1 MVSIFSLIVWHFCV
15 FSLRC
20 WDQYFMKHIFT
31 SHISYSQLYH
41 NLVEIGNIFST
52 DWHTRKVTRKRY
64 LPRSVISSAVMLHYT
79 EVQNCCQSQ
88 ILVLEIFNAVLLEN
102 RRMNIYFYPKRKY
115 TNMSMKGFF
124 INMSWDRAGV
134 SPHLVWVIYPWLT
147 IISGPL
153 PESCRSRSW
162 VKVKQIILL
171 TELYCC
177 HVHIMIGYLWC
188 LFIVDTTIH
197 FLSMR

>member
-1 MVSIFSLIVWHFCV
+1 
-15 FSLRC
+15 
-20 WDQYFMKHIFT
+20 MKHIFT

-52 DWHTRKVTRKRY
+52 DWHTRNVTRKRY

-102 RRMNIYFYPKRKY
+102 RRMYTFTPKENILIWVWKVFSSICLETGLEYR
-115 TNMSMKGFF
+115 
-124 INMSWDRAGV
+124 
-134 SPHLVWVIYPWLT
+134 LVWSEWFIPDW
-147 IISGPL
+147 PL
-153 PESCRSRSW
+153 SLDHYRSQSRSW